1 MAGDLASLI
10 FNFASFFAVFM
21 SEYTLKSLLKRI
33 YHVLDFKKSRASML

>member
-1 MAGDLASLI
+1 
-10 FNFASFFAVFM
+10 M